1 MTGPVKDQR
10 DSRALASPSLAA
22 EHIIDSA
29 GEHLLTLMHIRNI
42 SCKQIEHSSAF
53 IAGVRD
59 AAPSQATFD
68 DGYRALMLAEAGRVR
83 QDRKK
88 VGVRNIACTLR
99 VPLASSSSDTPSS
112 APTLGEPK

>member
-1 MTGPVKDQR
+1 LTGRVKDQR

-29 GEHLLTLMHIRNI
+29 GEQLLTLMHIRNN

-59 AAPSQATFD
+59 AAPTFD
-68 DGYRALMLAEAGRVR
+68 DGYRALMLAEAAVESGRTG
-83 QDRKK
+83 KK
-88 VGVRNIACTLR
+88 AGVRNIA
-99 VPLASSSSDTPSS
+99 
-112 APTLGEPK
+112 